1 MVGPQIAMSVGISAP
16 VTRSKSRTFLITR
29 SAAVVPRPW
38 MMRAASLLL
47 SILIGQ
53 SHGSRPARIQR
64 VRAGAQLWRDDNGT
78 RLHVCSR
85 SDRAHE
91 PDALPVRLASA
102 RQRCGRFSPPDERHR
117 RHPRPT
123 AATALALGAGYEFVF
138 RSGRYCRGCSLVSA
152 LARMPP
158 MDRWLCL
165 DFKTI
170 SERNFAP
177 KMLWGGGDGMAR
189 SPPEATDG
197 APHATAE

>member
-38 MMRAASLLL
+38 MMRAASVLL

-53 SHGSRPARIQR
+53 SHVLAWTDSQR

-85 SDRAHE
+85 SDRAQE

-102 RQRCGRFSPPDERHR
+102 RQRCGVSR
-117 RHPRPT
+117 RLMNDT
-123 AATALALGAGYEFVF
+123 
-138 RSGRYCRGCSLVSA
+138 
-152 LARMPP
+152 
-158 MDRWLCL
+158 
-165 DFKTI
+165 
-170 SERNFAP
+170 
-177 KMLWGGGDGMAR
+177 GGI
-189 SPPEATDG
+189 
-197 APHATAE
+197 